1 VLLSAGND
9 RQLRTVAEEVQQRLK
24 EHQARSPRR
33 REGTKETGWMLLD
46 YGDVV
51 VHAFTVEQRAYYG
64 LERLWADAPS
74 VPFEPAGVVEA
85 AAE

>member
-1 VLLSAGND
+1 VLLSASND
-9 RQLRTVAEEVQQRLK
+9 RQLRSVADEVQQRLK
-24 EHQARSPRR
+24 ERLRRAPHR

-51 VHAFTVEQRAYYG
+51 VHAFTEEQRAYYG
-64 LERLWADAPS
+64 LERLWSDAPS
-74 VPFEPAGVVEA
+74 LPFEPADVVEA